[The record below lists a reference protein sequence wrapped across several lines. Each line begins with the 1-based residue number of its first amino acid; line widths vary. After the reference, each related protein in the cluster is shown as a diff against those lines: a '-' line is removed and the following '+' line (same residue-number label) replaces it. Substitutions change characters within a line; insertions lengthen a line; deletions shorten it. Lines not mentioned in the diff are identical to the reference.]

1 MRLLST
7 LGGLLLLLLLM
18 LASSGCE
25 APRDSYKLS
34 IVYTTD
40 CKGYLEDCG

>member
-1 MRLLST
+1 MRIT
-7 LGGLLLLLLLM
+7 AMLGGLLLVMWSLVFQ
-18 LASSGCE
+18 ACE

-34 IVYTTD
+34 IVFTTD